1 MTGRR
6 HQLSK
11 FDLIR
16 DQHGPADNAFVDQHG
31 ETGEPSLLDLLGKA
45 NSFSKQGAAMA
56 NGMRSWAI
64 LLLPLCSY
72 SWWCETSNRTGC
84 RGQLRHFV
92 REASASHPF
101 LAYTDIKTSP
111 IDDPI
116 VVDWD
121 LDGVLEVILRT
132 EKGLLLFDFKE
143 GNHFVQME
151 PSGFESIPPLKEY
164 CRPAAVDWNQDE
176 KPDLVIGAKD
186 WLPRTSVYWFS
197 SQNEV

>member
-1 MTGRR
+1 
-6 HQLSK
+6 
-11 FDLIR
+11 
-16 DQHGPADNAFVDQHG
+16 
-31 ETGEPSLLDLLGKA
+31 
-45 NSFSKQGAAMA
+45 
-56 NGMRSWAI
+56 
-64 LLLPLCSY
+64 
-72 SWWCETSNRTGC
+72 
-84 RGQLRHFV
+84 
-92 REASASHPF
+92 

-132 EKGLLLFDFKE
+132 EKGLLLFDFKQ

-164 CRPAAVDWNQDE
+164 CRPAVVDWNQDE

-186 WLPRTSVYWFS
+186 WLPRTSVCLTGYLPKMRS
-197 SQNEV
+197 SIISIKKQVDCSDY